1 MKMLKLKS
9 LIIAGFLITLA
20 AAKGFATEDLS
31 VEEAPSAA
39 SNYLNIIVAK
49 LSVVDPIQDAVL
61 PILRSC
67 RSLAK
72 PLKAILLESE
82 ETAII
87 NGVLMPYRKAG
98 FLPFYTN
105 FWCTGVRLTIEIFAN
120 ILFGR
125 RDCKKHR
132 CSTIDENHLIRMVK
146 FRENTG
152 RFLIRSQELFENE
165 ALLRQRSA
173 VQWTEIALDGS
184 ILFLESLYQDEPCL
198 TRPENVGSVKID

>member
-1 MKMLKLKS
+1 MIKLKD
-9 LIIAGFLITLA
+9 LIIAGFLRTLA
-20 AAKGFATEDLS
+20 AATGCAAADFPI
-31 VEEAPSAA
+31 EEVPTPG
-39 SNYLNIIVAK
+39 YFNIIVAK

-67 RSLAK
+67 RTLAK

-87 NGVLMPYRKAG
+87 HGVEVTYSKTG
-98 FLPFYTN
+98 FLPFYTK
-105 FWCTGVRLTIEIFAN
+105 FWCTGVRLTIEVLAE

-132 CSTIDENHLIRMVK
+132 CSNSDENHLIRMAK

-165 ALLRQRSA
+165 VLLRQRSMI
-173 VQWTEIALDGS
+173 QWTEIALDGS

-198 TRPENVGSVKID
+198 TRHENVGSVKID